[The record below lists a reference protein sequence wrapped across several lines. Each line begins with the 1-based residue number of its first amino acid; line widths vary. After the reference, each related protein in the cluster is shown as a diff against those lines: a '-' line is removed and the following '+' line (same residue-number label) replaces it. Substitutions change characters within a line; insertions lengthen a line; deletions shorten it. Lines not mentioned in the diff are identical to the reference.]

1 MKLRKLFAGVAAA
14 ATLLGGMAFGAAT
27 ASAAEVV
34 KDKATFT
41 FTAENAEQ
49 LTDRNVIAYK
59 IGDYVK
65 YGSDSNTAYGVQTVA
80 DNAAAV
86 KTALETAGQKDVKSD
101 YLANALSAGFLD
113 VSATRPWADGNT
125 RKFADNL
132 AKANLAGGQD
142 VDLSA
147 ATKVDDA
154 TGDATFAATVQLS
167 AGIYLFVDNTDATG
181 EITKAV
187 PMIVASGTVA
197 KGDVLTEPTAA
208 ATVNFKNSKNEDKT
222 KTADKTSVSVG
233 DSIEYTLQGKVANP
247 APASFVFTDKPGKG
261 LTVAANTKFTV
272 TADAADVPA
281 TDYTVSGLGEV
292 LQGDGAKTFTIT
304 LKEPAAYAGK
314 TIVVKY
320 SATVNAEAANQNGV
334 VNELLGNDNTY
345 TQAKVSL
352 YKFSFDK
359 KDAAGN
365 AVKGASFT
373 LSVAKGQTGK
383 LPTVGTTDTSGDN
396 GKVTFSGLAAGTYTV
411 TETKA
416 ADGYLQSAN
425 NKVVFTVTIAEN
437 GAVTFEKT
445 ITSDPF
451 GLVTLNEDKT
461 TATVT
466 NVKNVTEL
474 PKTGA
479 AGIAMFV
486 ALGVVLAGAAATV
499 YAKSRRTSA
508 ALHV

>member
-14 ATLLGGMAFGAAT
+14 ATLLSGMAFGAAT

-34 KDKATFT
+34 NDNATFT

-49 LTDRNVIAYK
+49 LTGRNVTAYK

-65 YGSDSNTAYGVQTVA
+65 YGSDANTAYGVQTVA
-80 DNAAAV
+80 GNAEAV
-86 KTALETAGQKDVKSD
+86 KTALEAAGQKNVQPD
-101 YLANALSAGFLD
+101 YLANALSAGVLD
-113 VSATRPWADGNT
+113 VSATRPWADGTT

-132 AKANLAGGQD
+132 AKAQLAGGQT
-142 VDLSA
+142 VNLSA
-147 ATKVDDA
+147 ATKVNDA
-154 TGDATFAATVQLS
+154 TGDATYAATVSLP
-167 AGIYLFVDNTDATG
+167 AGIYVFLDNTAATG

-187 PMIVASGTVA
+187 PMIVASGTVT
-197 KGDVLTEPTAA
+197 KEGVLTEPTAA

-233 DSIEYTLQGKVANP
+233 GSIEYTLKGKVANP

-272 TADAADVPA
+272 TAEGEDVPA
-281 TDYTVSGLGEV
+281 SDYTVAGLEAD

-304 LKEPAAYAGK
+304 LNTPAAYAGK

-320 SATVNAEAANQNGV
+320 SAIVNADAANQDGV
-334 VNELLGNDNTY
+334 VNELLGNNDKY
-345 TQAKVSL
+345 TQTKVSL

-365 AVKGASFT
+365 AVEGATFA
-373 LSVAKGQTGK
+373 LSVAKDQTGK
-383 LPTVGTTDTSGDN
+383 LPTVGTTATSGDN

-437 GAVTFEKT
+437 GAVTFDKT

-451 GLVTLNEDKT
+451 GLVTLNKDRT

-508 ALHV
+508 ALHA

>member
-14 ATLLGGMAFGAAT
+14 ATLLSGMAFGAAT
-27 ASAAEVV
+27 ANAAEVV
-34 KDKATFT
+34 NDNATFT
-41 FTAENAEQ
+41 FTAENAGQ
-49 LTDRNVIAYK
+49 LTGRNVTAYK

-65 YGSDSNTAYGVQTVA
+65 YGSGEGAAYGVQTVA
-80 DNAAAV
+80 GNADAV
-86 KTALETAGQKDVKSD
+86 KTALEAAGQENVKTD

-113 VSATRPWADGNT
+113 VSATRPWAEGTT

-132 AKANLAGGQD
+132 AKAKLTGDQTVNL
-142 VDLSA
+142 SEA
-147 ATKVDDA
+147 AKVNDA
-154 TGDATFAATVQLS
+154 TGDATYAATVQLP
-167 AGIYLFVDNTDATG
+167 AGIYLFLDNTAATG

-187 PMIVASGTVA
+187 PMIVASGTVT
-197 KGDVLTEPTAA
+197 KGVLTNPTAV

-222 KTADKTSVSVG
+222 KTADKTSISVG
-233 DSIEYTLQGKVANP
+233 DAITYTLTGKVSNP
-247 APASFVFTDKPGKG
+247 APATFVFTDRPGKG

-272 TADAADVPA
+272 TADGKDVPA
-281 TDYTVSGLGEV
+281 ADYTVAGLDTD
-292 LQGDGAKTFTIT
+292 LKGDGVKTFTVT
-304 LKEPAAYAGK
+304 LKNPAAYAGK

-320 SATVNAEAANQNGV
+320 SATVNADAANQDGV
-334 VNELLGNDNTY
+334 VNELLGNDGKYDQT
-345 TQAKVSL
+345 KVSL

-365 AVKGASFT
+365 AVKGAAFT
-373 LSVAKGQTGK
+373 LSVAKGQNGS
-383 LPTVGTTDTSGDN
+383 LPNGALTATSGDN

-425 NKVVFTVTIAEN
+425 GKVVFTVTIAEN
-437 GAVTFEKT
+437 GAVTFDKT

-451 GLVTLNEDKT
+451 GLVTLNKDMT

-508 ALHV
+508 ALHA